1 VTVLVVGQAL
11 TEVNAHPIGEGV
23 VDAVVQ
29 GYSEIGFGVLAVQVG
44 SQVAKARLVSIG
56 MNWYVRSNSCHTSSQ
71 AIPLKTFLT
80 DESQLSHEIV
90 LFSRPPVNSPATF
103 AHLCKEYAT
112 PVMTESSAGL
122 IDERLTRE
130 AFASLCGT
138 LAGVPFVKV
147 VVEREGG
154 AVHFINANRYRFHS
168 DYIAEEILQ
177 LPSAELDERLDSF
190 NDEVYSSPDRR
201 FLLATL
207 GKHQSKARRRFLTLE
222 TVEVDTMGSE
232 LIQELYRSVSRLID
246 RRLRVFFKPNNH
258 QQEINAGELPVVTS
272 SALFAEAEFLCL
284 NPGSVTGRLRV
295 FDSEEQFRSQR
306 ETLEWYDIILM
317 DRVPDDI
324 PRLSGI
330 INSGHTTPLSHTNV
344 LASGWQIPNGV
355 QIGVTEQAAKLD
367 GEWVKYEVSLDASQI
382 KLEPTEAP
390 QPLPRKPSWAVHQV
404 RLEQPDS
411 ETARIVSLGD
421 LRLNDRF
428 RYGTKA
434 ANLGELIHLLEKGSA
449 KILGYYQLPRP
460 PRENL
465 LGHLAEFLGAEN
477 DVKALIPAAREFLRN
492 GVKIPRGLAIPFS
505 YQRHFLESSPTIQQ
519 TIGKLK
525 MALQLNAREVDP
537 LCVSLQNLIK
547 NTRIPDDIREQI
559 DEQITMHMMGVSS
572 FVVRSSSNAEDLE
585 EFSAAG
591 VYESI
596 NHVTTAETLFES
608 IKKVWASLL
617 SPRSTRLRH
626 DVGISLDD
634 SYMGVIVQEEIPS
647 DFGGVMVT
655 TNPTNRDDFRNVY
668 LNASVKSVENIVG
681 GTELPIQYLFNTVE
695 GGGRTL
701 SLGDSERDLPSEQLE
716 LLSRLAFAGRLLQS
730 HFSPDYTFSWP
741 MDIEWLAYNGSLHIL
756 QLRPYAK

>member
-1 VTVLVVGQAL
+1 
-11 TEVNAHPIGEGV
+11 
-23 VDAVVQ
+23 
-29 GYSEIGFGVLAVQVG
+29 
-44 SQVAKARLVSIG
+44 
-56 MNWYVRSNSCHTSSQ
+56 
-71 AIPLKTFLT
+71 
-80 DESQLSHEIV
+80 
-90 LFSRPPVNSPATF
+90 
-103 AHLCKEYAT
+103 
-112 PVMTESSAGL
+112 MTETSAGL

-130 AFASLCGT
+130 AFASLCQT

-147 VVEREGG
+147 VVVRESGS
-154 AVHFINANRYRFHS
+154 VHFINGHRFRFHS
-168 DYIAEEILQ
+168 DYIAEVILK
-177 LPSAELDERLDSF
+177 LSSAEVDEQLDAF
-190 NDEVYSSPDRR
+190 NHEVYGSPDRR

-207 GKHQSKARRRFLTLE
+207 GQHQSKAHKRFLTLE
-222 TVEVDTMGSE
+222 TVEVDTMGPE
-232 LIQELYRSVSRLID
+232 LIRELYCSVSRLTDKRSRI
-246 RRLRVFFKPNNH
+246 FFKPNNH
-258 QQEINAGELPVVTS
+258 QQELNAPDIPVITS
-272 SALFAEAEFLCL
+272 SALFAEAEFLPL
-284 NPGSVTGRLRV
+284 NPGEVTGRLRV
-295 FDSEEQFRSQR
+295 FHSQEEFRSQR

-317 DRVPDDI
+317 ERVPDDI

-330 INSGHTTPLSHTNV
+330 INSRHTTPLSHTNV
-344 LASGWQIPNGV
+344 LAGGWQIPNAV
-355 QIGVTEQAAKLD
+355 QLGLKEKAAELD
-367 GEWVKYEVSLDASQI
+367 GQWVRYKVDQKAAEI
-382 KLEPTEAP
+382 ELEKTEAP

-404 RLEQPDS
+404 RLEEPDS
-411 ETARIVSLGD
+411 QTARIVSLGE

-434 ANLGELIHLLEKGSA
+434 ANLGELNHLLKKGSA

-465 LGHLAEFLGAEN
+465 LAHLADFLGTET
-477 DVKALIPAAREFLRN
+477 DVGTLVAAAREYLRN
-492 GVKIPRGLAIPFS
+492 LIKIPRGLAIPFS
-505 YQRHFLESSPTIQQ
+505 YQRQFLESSATIQQ

-525 MALQLNAREVDP
+525 MALQLEAREVDP
-537 LCVSLQNLIK
+537 LCLSLQNLIR

-559 DEQITMHMMGVSS
+559 DEQITLHLMGVSS

-596 NHVTTAETLFES
+596 NHVTTAEKLFES

-626 DVGISLDD
+626 EVGISLDD

-681 GTELPIQYLFNTVE
+681 GTELPLQYLFNTVE
-695 GGGRTL
+695 GGGRTV
-701 SLGDSERDLPSEQLE
+701 SLGDAESDLNSEQLE
-716 LLSRLAFAGRLLQS
+716 LLSRLSFAGRLLQS

-741 MDIEWLAYNGSLHIL
+741 MDIEWLAHQDRLYIL